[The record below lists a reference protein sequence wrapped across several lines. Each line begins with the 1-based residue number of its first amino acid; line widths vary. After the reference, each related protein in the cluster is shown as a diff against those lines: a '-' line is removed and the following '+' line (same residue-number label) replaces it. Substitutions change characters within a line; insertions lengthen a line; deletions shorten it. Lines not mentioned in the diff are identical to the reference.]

1 MPLSFLLGVL
11 AGGLIANLGFYF
23 LQRILVRSLDPSKE
37 ISGKV
42 VFVKYYL
49 RLTAMGLIIFGL
61 ISRHFVDAIGL
72 LVGLSIVAI
81 NLMLMGFGE
90 IAKILTKE
98 GV

>member
-1 MPLSFLLGVL
+1 MPVSFSLGVL
-11 AGGLIANLGFYF
+11 AGGLIANLGFHF
-23 LQRILVRSLDPSKE
+23 LQKILVGSLNPSKE

-49 RLTAMGLIIFGL
+49 RLTAMGLIIFAL
-61 ISRHFVDAIGL
+61 ISRHFVDALGL

-81 NLMLMGFGE
+81 NLMLIGFGE
-90 IAKILTKE
+90 IAKILIKE